1 MWLNSL
7 DPGIRRD
14 DELRTLVFPGKRH
27 KGQAGVGMIEVL
39 VTLLLLSI
47 GLLGMASLQARAQQA
62 EMESYQRAQAL
73 ILLEDMANRMNANRL
88 GRNCYLG
95 NAGQG
100 STSYVVGCDAR
111 ADADLQAWEALL
123 DGAAE
128 AQGGS
133 QIGAMIGARGCI
145 VPLDVTG
152 NHFEISVAWQGLSAT
167 QAPANACGQGAYGT
181 DNLRRVVSRTVRFAV
196 LN

>member
-1 MWLNSL
+1 
-7 DPGIRRD
+7 
-14 DELRTLVFPGKRH
+14 
-27 KGQAGVGMIEVL
+27 MIEVL
-39 VTLLLLSI
+39 ITLLLLSV
-47 GLLGMASLQARAQQA
+47 GLLGMAALQARAQQA

-73 ILLEDMANRMNANRL
+73 ILLEDMANRMNANRI

-100 STSYVVGCDAR
+100 GATYTLGCDTR

-128 AQGGS
+128 AQGGN
-133 QIGAMIGARGCI
+133 QIGAMIGARGC
-145 VPLDVTG
+145 VAALDVSG

-167 QAPANACGQGAYGT
+167 VAPDNTCGQDAYG
-181 DNLRRVVSRTVRFAV
+181 DDDALRRVVSRTVRFAV